1 MKISGF
7 KKRFFDTLEEEYPLE
22 EIGSFFTILAKEFT
36 GMSRLKMALHPEKE
50 LSPGEL
56 EKFEDA
62 LRRLSRHEP
71 VQYITGK
78 TEFFGLEF
86 RVTKDVLIPR
96 PETEELV
103 QWIIEDLQKK
113 EKKDLKILDIGTGS
127 GCIAISLAKNLR
139 QAKVSAIDISEKALQ
154 IAAENAAS
162 NEVQVQ
168 LIQKDILETGDLGE
182 KYDVIVSNPPYVR
195 ELEKKAMQKNVLN
208 YEPATALYVKD
219 PDPLIFYEKIT
230 ALAAHDLEPAGEIYF
245 EINQYL
251 GKETETLM
259 RKKDFLTSL
268 KKDIFG
274 VDRML
279 KGVKHEN

>member
-7 KKRFFDTLEEEYPLE
+7 KKRFFDTLKEEYPNE
-22 EIGSFFTILAKEFT
+22 ETGSFFTILAREFV
-36 GMSRLKMALHPEKE
+36 GMTRLEMALHPEKE
-50 LSPGEL
+50 LSKDEL
-56 EKFEDA
+56 NKFEDA
-62 LRRLSRHEP
+62 LGRLRQHEP

-78 TEFFGLEF
+78 TEFFGMEF

-96 PETEELV
+96 PETEGLV

-113 EKKDLKILDIGTGS
+113 GTKELKILDIGTGS
-127 GCIAISLAKNLR
+127 GCIAISLAKNLPL
-139 QAKVSAIDISEKALQ
+139 AKVSAIDISEKALK
-154 IAAENAAS
+154 IAGENAAR
-162 NEVQVQ
+162 NEVQIQ
-168 LIQKDILETGDLGE
+168 LIAKDILQTAGFEVQ
-182 KYDVIVSNPPYVR
+182 YDVIVSNPPYVR
-195 ELEKKAMQKNVLN
+195 ELETKSMQKNVLN
-208 YEPATALYVKD
+208 FEPATALYVKD
-219 PDPLIFYEKIT
+219 SDPLIFYDKIT
-230 ALAAHDLEPAGEIYF
+230 ALAAQALKPAGALYF

-251 GKETETLM
+251 GKETEALM

>member
-1 MKISGF
+1 M
-7 KKRFFDTLEEEYPLE
+7 E
-22 EIGSFFTILAKEFT
+22 EIGSFFTILAKEFA
-36 GMSRLKMALHPEKE
+36 GMSRLEVALHPEKG
-50 LSPGEL
+50 LSPGAL

-86 RVTKDVLIPR
+86 RVSKDVLIPR

-113 EKKDLKILDIGTGS
+113 EKNDLKILDIGTGS
-127 GCIAISLAKNLR
+127 GCIAISLARNLP
-139 QAKVSAIDISEKALQ
+139 QAKVSAIDISEEALK
-154 IAAENAAS
+154 IARKNAES

-168 LIQKDILETGDLGE
+168 LIRKDILQTADLGE

-219 PDPLIFYEKIT
+219 RDPLIFYEKIT
-230 ALAAHDLEPAGEIYF
+230 ALAAHHLEPAGAVYF

-251 GKETETLM
+251 GKETEILM
-259 RKKDFLTSL
+259 RKKDFRTSL

-274 VDRML
+274 ADRIL